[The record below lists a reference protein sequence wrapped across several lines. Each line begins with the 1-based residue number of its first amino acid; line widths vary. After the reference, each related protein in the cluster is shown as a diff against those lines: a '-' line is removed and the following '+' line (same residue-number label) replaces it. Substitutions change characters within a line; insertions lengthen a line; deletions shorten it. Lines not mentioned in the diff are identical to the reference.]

1 MGRGQRKLLL
11 VVLFA
16 SAWPVSG
23 QTHRQTLPEQAEKQG
38 SVRVERYFS
47 SEGRDEGIDGLIIE
61 SSAIVR
67 GMVVAERGYLTKDQT
82 SVNTDYTIEISDA
95 YMGQIVGHQVS
106 VTKLG
111 GTTFVNGHRIEVDT
125 PQFPALPHEKPLIL
139 FLRNCAEARC
149 EFEIVADAWGV
160 APLRAGRIDCSSM
173 RDGRENPWWKP
184 YCDLTESEF
193 RTQLQEHIARVK
205 PGSSPK

>member
-38 SVRVERYFS
+38 SVRVERYFTH
-47 SEGRDEGIDGLIIE
+47 EGGGESIDALISE

-67 GMVVAERGYLTKDQT
+67 GIVVAERGYLTKDQT
-82 SVNTDYTIEISDA
+82 SVNTDYTIEISEV
-95 YMGQIVGHQVS
+95 YMGQIVGHQVR

-111 GTTFVNGHRIEVDT
+111 GTTCVNGHRIEVVT
-125 PQFPALPHEKPLIL
+125 PHFPALPQETPLLL
-139 FLRNCAEARC
+139 FLRKCADARC
-149 EFEIVADAWGV
+149 DFDIVNDEWGV
-160 APLRAGRIDCSSM
+160 APLHAGRIDCSSLP
-173 RDGRENPWWKP
+173 DGRKNSIWKP
-184 YCDLTESEF
+184 YCGSTESEF
-193 RTQLQEHIARVK
+193 RTQLQELIARVK
-205 PGSSPK
+205 PGSSPN